1 MHRAGLFLLS
11 MLSGLLNML
20 NNSHPPQQKKP
31 LFLQPFRPFA
41 CLILRFVC
49 RMILYGRRNAIP
61 SYRQNIETMKYKLLP
76 KHILIVAAIFSL
88 GAFAFVNLDAR
99 ETSCTE
105 HAAAKSGV
113 PMEQQQEESEDRKL
127 KTPDVMVLTRIIEL
141 VHKFANT
148 AL

>member
-1 MHRAGLFLLS
+1 
-11 MLSGLLNML
+11 
-20 NNSHPPQQKKP
+20 
-31 LFLQPFRPFA
+31 
-41 CLILRFVC
+41 
-49 RMILYGRRNAIP
+49 
-61 SYRQNIETMKYKLLP
+61 MKYKLLP

-113 PMEQQQEESEDRKL
+113 PMEQQQDEPEDRKL
-127 KTPDVMVLTRIIEL
+127 KTPDVMVLTRIIDL